1 MTKSYNIRSK
11 GQIEGVS
18 QRSIP
23 TLIEPTKR
31 QIKELR
37 NWSIELRMNGFEPRW
52 FITLT
57 VAPQNQPSVP
67 EFLVE
72 LEQWLARLK
81 TQPGIKQ
88 EVKACSEH
96 IAALVAVGVPE
107 LHRCS
112 RLHAH
117 AILFSDQDLLR
128 WRHLAKT
135 NQWAL
140 GSITKFDKWDEHKG
154 QGAFDYLTGHHAIL
168 PHRLH
173 CPRTNKCRRKGCE
186 HKALNLPD
194 QWFAGRLHQNS
205 HETLRSK
212 DDQPTIEPTRSA
224 TANSYQ
230 IKTGQ
235 VRLPHTNSPQRG
247 RVIRRTTQQRRT
259 TNETNQSQAR

>member
-37 NWSIELRMNGFEPRW
+37 NWWIQLRMNGFEPRW

-57 VAPQNQPSVP
+57 IAPQNQPSVP
-67 EFLVE
+67 DFLVE

-96 IAALVAVGVPE
+96 IAALVAVGVPD
-107 LHRCS
+107 LHNCGG
-112 RLHAH
+112 LHAH

-128 WRHLAKT
+128 WRHLART

-140 GSITKFDKWDEHKG
+140 GSITKFDKWDERMG
-154 QGAFDYLTGHHAIL
+154 TGAFDYLTGHHAIL

-173 CPRTNKCRRKGCE
+173 CPRANKCRRKGCE
-186 HKALNLPD
+186 HKHLNLPD

-224 TANSYQ
+224 TAYLYQ

-235 VRLPHTNSPQRG
+235 VRPTQTNSPQRG
-247 RVIRRTTQQRRT
+247 RVIRRTKQRRN
-259 TNETNQSQAR
+259 TNETNQSQTR

>member
-11 GQIEGVS
+11 RQIEGVS

-37 NWSIELRMNGFEPRW
+37 NWSIQLRMNGFEPRW

-72 LEQWLARLK
+72 LEQWVSRLK
-81 TQPGIKQ
+81 TQPSITQ

-96 IAALVAVGVPE
+96 IAALVAVGVPD
-107 LHRCS
+107 LHNCGG
-112 RLHAH
+112 LHAH

-128 WRHLAKT
+128 WRHLART

-194 QWFAGRLHQNS
+194 QWFAGRLVQTS
-205 HETLRSK
+205 TETLGSK
-212 DDQPTIEPTRSA
+212 DDQPTIEPTRGA
-224 TANSYQ
+224 TAYSYK

-235 VRLPHTNSPQRG
+235 VRPEKTNPLKTGVR
-247 RVIRRTTQQRRT
+247 IRRRT